1 MGRDHP
7 HSRQR
12 LAPSH
17 RRLGEG
23 RWYRGAVRLPSAPH
37 EPIADHLELIRD
49 DFEEV
54 IATTTLMV
62 IGQAGF
68 GQRIKWPEVDSEVS
82 IPFYHALR
90 TVLRDFIPKLLL
102 PEVSTAS
109 SIPVMLML
117 RADPRRSPPV
127 GVEVL
132 GALHLP

>member
-1 MGRDHP
+1 
-7 HSRQR
+7 
-12 LAPSH
+12 
-17 RRLGEG
+17 
-23 RWYRGAVRLPSAPH
+23 
-37 EPIADHLELIRD
+37 
-49 DFEEV
+49 
-54 IATTTLMV
+54 MV

-109 SIPVMLML
+109 SISVML
-117 RADPRRSPPV
+117 RVDPRRSPPV